1 VIGYLGKR
9 LLQAVPILIGASTI
23 IFFLMHAAPGDPTSI
38 YLGNPNIDA
47 RVIEQMRENLG
58 LDQPVHIQYVK
69 WISSF
74 LQGEFGYSFS
84 QKRPIADILKDTI
97 PNTLVL
103 SGVALAII
111 FILGIVI
118 GTVQAVRQYSWGD
131 NLATA
136 LAFFFYSMPSF
147 WFGLMLILLFSYKL
161 QWLPASQMTSVN
173 YEFMSGS
180 AQLTDRLKHL
190 LMPAIALGVGGAA
203 SVARYMRSGM
213 LEQVRQDYVRTAR
226 AKGLSEGK
234 VIFKHAMRNA
244 LLPVITLLGLFLP
257 FLMAGSVLIETVFAW
272 PGMGRTIVTAIF
284 QRDYPVVLATAF
296 VISVM
301 VILGNLIADMLYS
314 IVDPR
319 IRVEEGE
326 GA

>member
-1 VIGYLGKR
+1 VTGYIIKR
-9 LLQAVPILIGASTI
+9 FLQAIPILLGASTI
-23 IFFLMHAAPGDPTSI
+23 IFFLMHAAPGDPTSL
-38 YLGNPNIDA
+38 YLGNPNIDP
-47 RVIEQMRENLG
+47 RVIEQMRTNLG
-58 LDQPVHIQYVK
+58 LDQPLHVQYVK

-97 PNTLVL
+97 PNTLIL
-103 SGVALAII
+103 SGVALVIV
-111 FILGIVI
+111 FVLGVVI
-118 GTVQAVRQYSWGD
+118 GTVQAVRQYSWVD
-131 NLATA
+131 NVATA

-147 WFGLMLILLFSYKL
+147 WFGLMLILLFAFKL

-173 YEFMSGS
+173 HEFMSGS
-180 AQLTDRLKHL
+180 AQLVDRLKHL
-190 LMPAIALGVGGAA
+190 FLPALALGVGGAA

-213 LEQVRQDYVRTAR
+213 LEQIHQDYVRTAR
-226 AKGLSEGK
+226 AKGLNERA

-244 LLPVITLLGLFLP
+244 LIPIVTLLGLYIP
-257 FLMAGSVLIETVFAW
+257 FLISGAVLIETVFAW

-301 VILGNLIADMLYS
+301 VILGNLLADILYS
-314 IVDPR
+314 VVDPR

-326 GA
+326 A

>member
-1 VIGYLGKR
+1 MIGYLAKR

-38 YLGNPNIDA
+38 YLGNPNIDP

-69 WISSF
+69 WVSSF

-103 SGVALAII
+103 SAVALAII
-111 FILGIVI
+111 FVLGIVI

-147 WFGLMLILLFSYKL
+147 WFGLMLILLFAYKL

-213 LEQVRQDYVRTAR
+213 LEQIRQDYVRTAR
-226 AKGLSEGK
+226 AKGLSERK
-234 VIFKHAMRNA
+234 VVFKHAMRNA
-244 LLPVITLLGLFLP
+244 LIPVITLLGLYLP
-257 FLMAGSVLIETVFAW
+257 FLMAGAVLIETVFAW

-301 VILGNLIADMLYS
+301 VILGNLIADVLYS
-314 IVDPR
+314 VVDPR

-326 GA
+326 GG

>member
-1 VIGYLGKR
+1 MIGYFGKR
-9 LLQAVPILIGASTI
+9 LLQAVPILLGASTI

-38 YLGNPNIDA
+38 YLGNPNIDP
-47 RVIEQMRENLG
+47 RVIEQMRHNLG

-74 LQGEFGYSFS
+74 LQGDFGYSFS
-84 QKRPIADILKDTI
+84 QKRPIADILKDTM
-97 PNTLVL
+97 PNTLLL
-103 SGVALAII
+103 SGVALVII
-111 FILGIVI
+111 FALGVVI
-118 GTVQAVRQYSWGD
+118 GTVQAVRQYSWVD
-131 NLATA
+131 NLASA
-136 LAFFFYSMPSF
+136 LAFFFWSMPGF
-147 WFGLMLILLFSYKL
+147 WFGLMLILLFAYKL

-180 AQLTDRLKHL
+180 AQLMDRLKHL
-190 LMPAIALGVGGAA
+190 LLPALALGVGGAA

-244 LLPVITLLGLFLP
+244 LIPIVTLLGLFLP

-301 VILGNLIADMLYS
+301 VILGNLLADMLYS

-319 IRVEEGE
+319 IRAEEG
-326 GA
+326 GSS